1 MSLML
6 VYTTVSTAQD
16 ARRLADALVSEGLC
30 ACAQSNAIH
39 STYVW
44 EDALTHDYEHRVL
57 FKTHSSRHD
66 ALVARL
72 KALHPYTLPA
82 IYSVRADHVDV
93 RFQQWVESDSHRHTL
108 G

>member
-16 ARRLADALVSEGLC
+16 ARRLADVLVGEGLC

-44 EDALTHDYEHRVL
+44 EGALAHDYEHRVL
-57 FKTHSSRHD
+57 FKTHRALHD
-66 ALVARL
+66 DLVARL
-72 KALHPYTLPA
+72 RELHPYTLPA
-82 IYSVRADHVDV
+82 IYSLQADHVDAK
-93 RFQQWVESDSHRHTL
+93 FQQWVESD
-108 G
+108 